1 MTMKQNLLRHT
12 LLAAVVVCLGIS
24 FASAQYAEDVLRF
37 SQLGLAS
44 GARSLGMGTAAVG
57 VAEDYSALFWNPAG
71 LAQLRNYEFTAGLS
85 FLNYS
90 NSTKFLGVKK
100 EAGNSVLN
108 LNNLGIVYP
117 VPTSRGS
124 LTFAFGFNRVS
135 NYSTQTEF
143 SGFNASSSIVPS
155 LIPDV
160 DLMSLSASNR
170 QDYLD
175 NNIPYQLFL
184 ADTLNGR
191 FVTSIYDSV
200 QQSATIREGGGVN
213 HWSFGGAID
222 VARDLSLGA
231 TVSLVTGSYTY
242 DREFRE
248 NDTRNVYQKAPS
260 DTYGLFDQFSYVN
273 TIKSDLTGF
282 NALFGLMYRKQGKF
296 RIGFTVRT
304 PTYYTVKEKY
314 SDEGQSR
321 FDPNLNGVVDE
332 FDIAFD
338 GSTEYSIITPSVLSL
353 GASYQFRDLV
363 VLSGDVEY
371 TDWRD
376 MKFETPNSSL
386 EAENRLIQK
395 IYRATINLRG
405 GVEVTLWDLG
415 IKLRG
420 GVVVKPSAYE
430 GDPSTFDQRYY
441 TAGIGLELD
450 KNTWLN
456 AGYAFGQ
463 WKTFRDNY
471 YYGNATQSRTDESI
485 KTQNLIVSLSF
496 QF

>member
-1 MTMKQNLLRHT
+1 MKRNLLRHT
-12 LLAAVVVCLGIS
+12 VLALVVSCLGVS
-24 FASAQYAEDVLRF
+24 SASAQYAEDVLRF
-37 SQLGLAS
+37 SQLGLGT

-71 LAQLRNYEFTAGLS
+71 LAQVRNYEFSAGLS
-85 FLNYS
+85 FLDYTNG
-90 NSTKFLGVKK
+90 TKLLGTKTQ
-100 EAGNSVLN
+100 AASSVLN
-108 LNNLGIVYP
+108 LNNLGVVYP
-117 VPTSRGS
+117 VPTSQGS

-143 SGFNASSSIVPS
+143 SGFNASSSIVPW

-160 DLMSLSASNR
+160 DLTSVSAASR

-191 FVTSIYDSV
+191 FVTSIVDSV
-200 QQSATIREGGGVN
+200 QQSGTIREGGGIN

-222 VARDLSLGA
+222 VARDLSLGV

-242 DREFRE
+242 DREFTE
-248 NDTRNVYQKAPS
+248 SDTKNVYQKAPS

-273 TIKSDLTGF
+273 TINSDLTGF

-296 RIGFTVRT
+296 RIGLTVRT
-304 PTYYTVKEKY
+304 PTYYTIKEKY
-314 SDEGQSR
+314 TDEGRSR

-332 FDIAFD
+332 YNIAFD
-338 GSTEYSIITPSVLSL
+338 GRTEYSVITPSVLSL
-353 GASYQFRDLV
+353 GGSYQFGDLLM
-363 VLSGDVEY
+363 LSGDAEY

-376 MKFETPNSSL
+376 MKFDTPNSSL

-405 GVEVTLWDLG
+405 GVEVTLWDYG
-415 IKLRG
+415 VRLRG

-441 TAGIGLELD
+441 TAGVGLELD

-471 YYGNATQSRTDESI
+471 YYGNATQSRTDEKI
-485 KTQNLIVSLSF
+485 TTHNLIVSLSF

>member
-1 MTMKQNLLRHT
+1 MGM
-12 LLAAVVVCLGIS
+12 G
-24 FASAQYAEDVLRF
+24 
-37 SQLGLAS
+37 S

-71 LAQLRNYEFTAGLS
+71 H
-85 FLNYS
+85 S
-90 NSTKFLGVKK
+90 NATKFLGSKT
-100 EAGNSVLN
+100 EAGNRVLN
-108 LNNLGIVYP
+108 LNTLGLVYP

-124 LTFAFGFNRVS
+124 LTFAFGLNRVS

-160 DLMSLSASNR
+160 DLLSLTAPSR

-175 NNIPYQLFL
+175 NNIPYQLWL

-191 FVTSIYDSV
+191 FVTSIFDSV

-222 VARDLSLGA
+222 VARDLSFGA
-231 TVSLVTGSYTY
+231 TVSYVSGSYTY

-260 DTYGLFDQFSYVN
+260 DTYGLFDQFTYVN
-273 TIKSDLTGF
+273 TINSDLTGF
-282 NALFGLMYRKQGKF
+282 NALFGFMYRKQGLF

-304 PTYYTVKEKY
+304 PTYYTIKEKF
-314 SDEGQSR
+314 SDEGHSR
-321 FDPNLNGVVDE
+321 FDPNLNGTVDE
-332 FDIAFD
+332 YDIAFD
-338 GSTEYSIITPSVLSL
+338 GHTEYTIITPSVLSL
-353 GASYQFRDLV
+353 GGSYQFRDLL

-376 MKFETPNSSL
+376 MKFDTPNSGL

-405 GVEVTLWDLG
+405 GAEVTLWDLG
-415 IKLRG
+415 VKLRG
-420 GVVVKPSAYE
+420 GIVVKPSAYE
-430 GDPSTFDQRYY
+430 GDPSSFDQRYY
-441 TAGIGLELD
+441 TAGVGFELD
-450 KNTWLN
+450 RNTWLN
-456 AGYAFGQ
+456 AGYSFGK

-471 YYGNATQSRTDESI
+471 FDGPSAQSRTDESI
-485 KTQNLIVSLSF
+485 TTHNLIVSLSVKF
-496 QF
+496 